1 MFLSIYYK
9 PSLFNA
15 HTMILTV
22 HIFMNVNKLCLNQ
35 DSTSPLSSGTKQK
48 IKGVASRHHQLC
60 SVIAGQGIKEDITS
74 ALWSVQSGR
83 HYVGIVECSIR
94 KTLRQH
100 CGVFNQE
107 DITSA
112 LWSVQSGR
120 HYVIAVQCGINEDI
134 TSPQWSVYVPPSPAW
149 SETSIRAFSRETPFN
164 RFLL

>member
-1 MFLSIYYK
+1 MFVSIYYK

-60 SVIAGQGIKEDITS
+60 SVIADQGIK
-74 ALWSVQSGR
+74 
-83 HYVGIVECSIR
+83 
-94 KTLRQH
+94 
-100 CGVFNQE
+100 E

-134 TSPQWSVYVPPSPAW
+134 TSPLWSVYVPPSPAW
-149 SETSIRAFSRETPFN
+149 SETSIRALSRETPFN